1 MRSVIPF
8 IAYNNATTTTGVV
21 YSYVFDSY
29 FIPKNHHSYAAR
41 FTITIYGKS
50 RDAKNQLQFV
60 LNYNSYIGK
69 EKYRYSLPAPR
80 S

>member
-1 MRSVIPF
+1 MHSVFPF
-8 IAYNNATTTTGVV
+8 LAYVNATTTTGVV

-41 FTITIYGKS
+41 FTITISGNS
-50 RDAKNQLQFV
+50 RDAKNQFQFV

-69 EKYRYSLPAPR
+69 EKNMYSLPALR